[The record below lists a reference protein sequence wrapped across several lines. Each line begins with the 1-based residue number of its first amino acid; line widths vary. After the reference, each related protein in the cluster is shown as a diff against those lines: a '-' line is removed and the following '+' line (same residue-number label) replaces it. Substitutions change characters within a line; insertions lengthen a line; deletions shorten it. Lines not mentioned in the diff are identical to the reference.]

1 MNNQRSLSPPRIP
14 TVITLGIIGST
25 QNIKEKDMWGT
36 MDAIAEHLETSP
48 QRILVPSEGNS
59 SVYIQSWADSKK
71 IQYTL
76 FECDWVRLG
85 KRAAMMRDAAI
96 QKEADYFLLVKSPK
110 SKSDRLDKLG
120 ASLAKKGKT
129 VFLFGEELELLEVE
143 KAPPKEKKSLKRQVP
158 EPSPSSQSGAL
169 KRQVPECTPD
179 NGIRPWFQKLPSPTD

>member
-1 MNNQRSLSPPRIP
+1 
-14 TVITLGIIGST
+14 
-25 QNIKEKDMWGT
+25 MWGT

-59 SVYIQSWADSKK
+59 SIYIQSWADSKK

-85 KRAAMMRDAAI
+85 KRAAMMRDSAI

-129 VFLFGEELELLEVE
+129 VFLFGEELEVLEVE
-143 KAPPKEKKSLKRQVP
+143 KPPPKAKKQ
-158 EPSPSSQSGAL
+158 ESSAKSNRTGAL
-169 KRQVPECTPD
+169 KRREPSAKDFRAGGASRRPEPECTPD
-179 NGIRPWFQKLPSPTD
+179 NGIMRWCQKQPVSADL